1 MVEGLGMT
9 DTVENLILDLV
20 AWVGRR
26 ERTYEETMEAWR
38 TSCPRLPV
46 WEDSTELGLVETAAA
61 NGGMLVRVTPA
72 GSALLRAKR
81 PKEYEELRREG
92 GEFPAPVPR
101 SDDNFGGSAPAA
113 GRH

>member
-1 MVEGLGMT
+1 MP

-38 TSCPRLPV
+38 TSCPRFPV
-46 WEDSTELGLVETAAA
+46 WEDSTDLVS
-61 NGGMLVRVTPA
+61 PA
-72 GSALLRAKR
+72 GFALLREKR
-81 PKEYEELRREG
+81 PKDYEELRREG
-92 GEFPAPVPR
+92 GEFPAPASR